1 MNFNSIGNISKRL
14 RNPRTL
20 GRGGCQK
27 RLENAVEDV
36 NHHNAC
42 DCRER
47 QFAQIAEE
55 NQRWRRRW
63 MELRQ
68 SFFDYATNSFAGT
81 FYQENNPFEGF
92 GDYSFSG
99 WDGEDAVPIREKV
112 LTDAKSLISNLPK
125 KFRYPDA
132 APGIDGSVCME
143 WLIGEKEIFI
153 DFNSDGS
160 VLIYADINGKKYK
173 NGFSRFD
180 NGTLEYILSILNDQ

>member
-1 MNFNSIGNISKRL
+1 MNSIEYSKTVASTFPEKIMLAMTAGVIASCPVSDVGRI
-14 RNPRTL
+14 NPYSLFPKPYVQHQNSST
-20 GRGGCQK
+20 
-27 RLENAVEDV
+27 
-36 NHHNAC
+36 
-42 DCRER
+42 
-47 QFAQIAEE
+47 
-55 NQRWRRRW
+55 
-63 MELRQ
+63 
-68 SFFDYATNSFAGT
+68 FDYATNPFAGI

-180 NGTLEYILSILNDQ
+180 NGALEYILSIFQEA